1 MERDTGT
8 SSSRRE
14 LRWGLAL
21 ISLALIAHIVLISV
35 WTESSASRAQQLY
48 REALTSI
55 ELITRIA
62 RNLDQQHILL
72 DMHILEPETAEMVR
86 IERSLARVTTD
97 LEKAAS
103 AYSPLAD
110 LPGEEA
116 AWRQAQG
123 PIRRF
128 QETRRE
134 VLALSRENRDAEARA
149 KLTAEFGEFSELQH
163 RMSEVVAID
172 RAGADDAMTR
182 IRSLRRVNVTA
193 LLATGIVVLI
203 VVLILGRRAIRRIT
217 SYETQIVEYARTLEE
232 RNRELDAFAG
242 RLAHDLLGPVAS
254 LTLSAD
260 LLSRPEGGH
269 QSALDRL
276 RRSID
281 HISTMTRDLLAFAR
295 ADTTATSAPCDPAVV
310 AAKVGDDFLLR
321 LGDQAS
327 LHLDVEPAAVACRE
341 GLLRQVLW
349 NLVENGVKY
358 RREDVD
364 ARIAVSGHAGAS
376 GYEFRVSDN
385 GRGIQPKDSVHVF
398 EPFYR
403 ADPTRH
409 IPGTGLGLSI
419 VKRIVEAGGGG
430 ISVETAPDRGT
441 TFVLRLPLART
452 SPGFREAA

>member
-1 MERDTGT
+1 
-8 SSSRRE
+8 
-14 LRWGLAL
+14 
-21 ISLALIAHIVLISV
+21 
-35 WTESSASRAQQLY
+35 
-48 REALTSI
+48 
-55 ELITRIA
+55 
-62 RNLDQQHILL
+62 
-72 DMHILEPETAEMVR
+72 
-86 IERSLARVTTD
+86 
-97 LEKAAS
+97 
-103 AYSPLAD
+103 
-110 LPGEEA
+110 
-116 AWRQAQG
+116 
-123 PIRRF
+123 
-128 QETRRE
+128 
-134 VLALSRENRDAEARA
+134 
-149 KLTAEFGEFSELQH
+149 
-163 RMSEVVAID
+163 
-172 RAGADDAMTR
+172 MTR
-182 IRSLRRVNVTA
+182 IRSLRRVNVIA

-295 ADTTATSAPCDPAVV
+295 ADATATSAPCDPAVV

-358 RREDVD
+358 RRENVD

-376 GYEFRVSDN
+376 WYEFRVSDN
-385 GRGIQPKDSVHVF
+385 GRGIQPEDAVHVF

-409 IPGTGLGLSI
+409 VPGTGLGLSI

-441 TFVLRLPLART
+441 TFVLRLPLARK